1 MTRRFAPQLALVPGT
16 RERLVRIEAV
26 TNMHQIRPD
35 ALVAQW
41 TIAMVVSAFLC
52 GVNVGCFA
60 ERLARLAEVHAGATH
75 EERGLR
81 RQSWEIS
88 FPAMPPGAFRALVWM
103 ASSSECLGSGLVSLS
118 IQELGVNHL
127 ARITREQVEPL
138 PTLHPPFAV
147 RTSVGGEQKE
157 IHVAATFAAP
167 LNSTCSLTVKK
178 LFEMWGTVLY
188 LGGFPGAG
196 LPFSMGFVRNVYHY
210 PETVVGVIDGFNGTP
225 EAWEA
230 LLRGFCRIHASS
242 PLTRVDVT

>member
-1 MTRRFAPQLALVPGT
+1 MTMRFAPQLALVPGT
-16 RERLVRIEAV
+16 RERLVRIEAI
-26 TNMHQIRPD
+26 TNTHQIRPD
-35 ALVAQW
+35 ALVTQR
-41 TIAMVVSAFLC
+41 TIAMAVSALLC

-60 ERLARLAEVHAGATH
+60 ERQARLAEVHAGATH
-75 EERGLR
+75 EEHGLR

-88 FPAMPPGAFRALVWM
+88 FPAMPPGAFRALIWM
-103 ASSSECLGSGLVSLS
+103 ASSSECIGSSLVSLS

-127 ARITREQVEPL
+127 ARITRDQVEPL
-138 PTLHPPFAV
+138 PTLHPPFTA

-157 IHVAATFAAP
+157 IRVTATFASP
-167 LNSTCSLTVKK
+167 LSSTCFLTVKK

-196 LPFSMGFVRNVYHY
+196 LPFAMGSVRNIYSY
-210 PETVVGVIDGFNGTP
+210 PEAVVGVVEGFNGTA

-242 PLTRVDVT
+242 PLVRVDIT